1 MATGW
6 GRKTW
11 GASEWGDLSDE
22 IVSVSGISLTS
33 SIGSESVTANADVTV
48 SEI

>member
-33 SIGSESVTANADVTV
+33 SMNQSQQTLM
-48 SEI
+48 